1 MKHLYASNDCLDLER
16 DTTDIE
22 LVAMTV
28 IAVIM
33 AKEDKHFAQ
42 NLRYYLSNQIRE
54 GTTTHRSLHPET
66 VLETQEEFDNAL
78 FDMCDRVLHALKSHL
93 SSY

>member
-16 DTTDIE
+16 DFADLE

-54 GTTTHRSLHPET
+54 GTTTHRSVNPDV
-66 VLETQEEFDNAL
+66 VLSTQQEFDEAVL
-78 FDMCDRVLHALKSHL
+78 DMCERVLHALKAQL
-93 SSY
+93 SDF